1 MINLDDITIVI
12 PTHERNW
19 LIKKSINY
27 YKTLGCV
34 VVVLDS
40 SENPIELETISSIQY
55 FHVAG
60 MLFPKNSVWTV
71 QGNDKICGI
80 FW

>member
-1 MINLDDITIVI
+1 MMTDFSHGERKHEFKCFGRWSHVDTKMINLDDITIVI

-40 SENPIELETISSIQY
+40 VRIPLSLKP
-55 FHVAG
+55 
-60 MLFPKNSVWTV
+60 
-71 QGNDKICGI
+71 
-80 FW
+80 